1 MEHTY
6 EDLKKKNVKELR
18 EIAHGLESDELKGV
32 DTLHK
37 EHLLE
42 AICKVLKI
50 EAHVHHH
57 VEGVDKSGIKQKIK
71 AAKAQRDAA
80 LESRDKAQL
89 KVALREIHKLKRT
102 LRKATV

>member
-1 MEHTY
+1 MEYTY
-6 EDLKKKNVKELR
+6 DELKKKTVVKLR
-18 EIAHGLESDELKGV
+18 EVAHELESEELKGV
-32 DTLHK
+32 DTMHK

-57 VEGVDKSGIKQKIK
+57 VEGIDKSGVKKQIKE
-71 AAKAQRDAA
+71 AKVKRDAA
-80 LESRDKAQL
+80 LEAHDKAQL
-89 KVALREIHKLKRT
+89 KTALREIHKLKRT